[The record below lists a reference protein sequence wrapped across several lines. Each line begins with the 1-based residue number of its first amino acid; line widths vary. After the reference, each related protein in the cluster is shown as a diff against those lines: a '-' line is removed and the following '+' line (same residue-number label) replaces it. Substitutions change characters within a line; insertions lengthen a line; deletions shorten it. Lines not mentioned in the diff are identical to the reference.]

1 MNMHIFRYK
10 NRQIYSRMK
19 SDLMVY
25 FNVLFYTGVWLIN
38 NVVLV
43 SGVQQ
48 SNSVTCKHV
57 SIIFLIL
64 FPFRLVQIIKQN
76 PLP

>member
-1 MNMHIFRYK
+1 
-10 NRQIYSRMK
+10 
-19 SDLMVY
+19 MVY

-48 SNSVTCKHV
+48 SNSVMCKHV

-64 FPFRLVQIIKQN
+64 FPFRLMQIIKQN